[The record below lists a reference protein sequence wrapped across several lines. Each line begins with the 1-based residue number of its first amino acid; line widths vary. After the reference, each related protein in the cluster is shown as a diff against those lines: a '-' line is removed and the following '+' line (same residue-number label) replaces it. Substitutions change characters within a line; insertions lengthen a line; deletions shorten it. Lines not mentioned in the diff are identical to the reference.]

1 MGKVGH
7 IGHRILLPSY
17 LMWQVYLISRAIA
30 AAPFVL
36 EAAAALT
43 ALLAPV
49 T

>member
-1 MGKVGH
+1 MVWLATAD
-7 IGHRILLPSY
+7 RVTVLP
-17 LMWQVYLISRAIA
+17 ISDI
-30 AAPFVL
+30 PFVL